1 MDSAADDAA
10 AAYAY
15 ESLKA
20 DDARAVWARVQ
31 SAKTQRHQARQRRS
45 QRRHRSPLPDSLAS
59 TIAFINAHN
68 ETVTGKRAG
77 LSVDIEPQELA
88 VLFTQ
93 LSPAKENGVVERL
106 TKRRCLSVSDAEL
119 DMETL
124 SLSASPPANR
134 HRVQAVCGI
143 VRPVRPACVM
153 LPGEAADVLTE
164 CGSPWSPGS
173 AAAIRISSSFEATIT
188 SIEAALGY
196 Y

>member
-1 MDSAADDAA
+1 MDSADDAA
-10 AAYAY
+10 AAFAY

-20 DDARAVWARVQ
+20 DDARTVWARVQ
-31 SAKTQRHQARQRRS
+31 SAKTQRHQARQRRA
-45 QRRHRSPLPDSLAS
+45 QRRHRSPLPDSVAS

-68 ETVTGKRAG
+68 ETVTGKRA
-77 LSVDIEPQELA
+77 LSVGIEPKDLA
-88 VLFTQ
+88 ALFMQ
-93 LSPAKENGVVERL
+93 LSPAKENGVVERP
-106 TKRRCLSVSDAEL
+106 TKRRCISVTEL

-124 SLSASPPANR
+124 TLSSPPAHR

-173 AAAIRISSSFEATIT
+173 DAAIRISSSIEATIT

>member
-1 MDSAADDAA
+1 MDSADDAA
-10 AAYAY
+10 AAFAY

-20 DDARAVWARVQ
+20 DDARTVWARVQ
-31 SAKTQRHQARQRRS
+31 SAKTQRHQARQRRA

-59 TIAFINAHN
+59 TIAFINANN
-68 ETVTGKRAG
+68 ETVTGKRA
-77 LSVDIEPQELA
+77 LSVGIEPQDLA
-88 VLFTQ
+88 ALFMQ
-93 LSPAKENGVVERL
+93 LSPAKENGVVERP
-106 TKRRCLSVSDAEL
+106 TKRRCISVTEL

-124 SLSASPPANR
+124 TLSGSPPAHR
-134 HRVQAVCGI
+134 HRSAVCGI

-173 AAAIRISSSFEATIT
+173 DSAIRISSSIEATIT
-188 SIEAALGY
+188 SVEAALGY

>member
-1 MDSAADDAA
+1 MDSADDAA
-10 AAYAY
+10 AAFAY

-20 DDARAVWARVQ
+20 DDARTVWARVQ
-31 SAKTQRHQARQRRS
+31 SAKTQRYQARQRRA

-68 ETVTGKRAG
+68 ETVTGKRG
-77 LSVDIEPQELA
+77 LSVGIEPQDLA
-88 VLFTQ
+88 ALFMQ
-93 LSPAKENGVVERL
+93 LSPAKENGVVERP
-106 TKRRCLSVSDAEL
+106 TKRRCISVTEL

-124 SLSASPPANR
+124 TLSSPPAHR

-173 AAAIRISSSFEATIT
+173 DAAIRISSSIEATIT

>member
-1 MDSAADDAA
+1 MDSADDAA
-10 AAYAY
+10 AAFAY

-20 DDARAVWARVQ
+20 DDARTVWARVQ
-31 SAKTQRHQARQRRS
+31 SAKTQRHQARQRRA
-45 QRRHRSPLPDSLAS
+45 QRRHRSPLPDSVAS

-68 ETVTGKRAG
+68 ETVTGKRA
-77 LSVDIEPQELA
+77 LSVGIEPKDLA
-88 VLFTQ
+88 ALFMQ
-93 LSPAKENGVVERL
+93 LSPAKENGVVERP
-106 TKRRCLSVSDAEL
+106 TKRRCISVTEL

-124 SLSASPPANR
+124 TLSGSPPAHR
-134 HRVQAVCGI
+134 HRVCGI

-173 AAAIRISSSFEATIT
+173 DAAIRISSSIEATIT

>member
-1 MDSAADDAA
+1 MDSADDAA
-10 AAYAY
+10 AAFAY

-20 DDARAVWARVQ
+20 DDARTVWARVQ
-31 SAKTQRHQARQRRS
+31 SAKTQRHQARQRRA
-45 QRRHRSPLPDSLAS
+45 QRRHRSPLPDSVAS

-68 ETVTGKRAG
+68 ETVTGKRA
-77 LSVDIEPQELA
+77 LSVGIEPQDLA
-88 VLFTQ
+88 ALFMQ
-93 LSPAKENGVVERL
+93 LSPAKENGVVERP
-106 TKRRCLSVSDAEL
+106 TKRRCISVTEL

-124 SLSASPPANR
+124 TLSSPPAHR

-164 CGSPWSPGS
+164 CGSPWSPG
-173 AAAIRISSSFEATIT
+173 IRISSSIEATIT

>member
-1 MDSAADDAA
+1 MDSADDAA
-10 AAYAY
+10 AAFAY

-20 DDARAVWARVQ
+20 DDARTVWARVQ
-31 SAKTQRHQARQRRS
+31 SAKTQRHQARQRRA
-45 QRRHRSPLPDSLAS
+45 QRRHRSPLPDSVAS

-68 ETVTGKRAG
+68 ETVTGKRA
-77 LSVDIEPQELA
+77 LSVRIEPKDLA
-88 VLFTQ
+88 ALFMQ
-93 LSPAKENGVVERL
+93 LSPAKENGVVERP
-106 TKRRCLSVSDAEL
+106 TKRRCISVTEL

-124 SLSASPPANR
+124 TLSSPPAHR

-164 CGSPWSPGS
+164 CGSPWSPS
-173 AAAIRISSSFEATIT
+173 SDAAIRISSSIEATIT

>member
-1 MDSAADDAA
+1 MDSADDAA
-10 AAYAY
+10 AAFAY

-20 DDARAVWARVQ
+20 DDARTVWARVQ
-31 SAKTQRHQARQRRS
+31 SAKTQRHQARQRRA

-68 ETVTGKRAG
+68 ETVTGKRA
-77 LSVDIEPQELA
+77 LSVGIEPQDLA
-88 VLFTQ
+88 ALFMQ
-93 LSPAKENGVVERL
+93 LSPAKENGVVERP
-106 TKRRCLSVSDAEL
+106 TKRRCISVTEL

-124 SLSASPPANR
+124 TLSGSPPAHR
-134 HRVQAVCGI
+134 HRVRAVCGI

-173 AAAIRISSSFEATIT
+173 DAAIRISSSIEATIT

>member
-1 MDSAADDAA
+1 MDSADDAA
-10 AAYAY
+10 AAFAY

-20 DDARAVWARVQ
+20 DDARTVWARVQ
-31 SAKTQRHQARQRRS
+31 SAKTQRHQARQRRA
-45 QRRHRSPLPDSLAS
+45 QRRHRSPLPDSVAS

-68 ETVTGKRAG
+68 ETVTGKRA
-77 LSVDIEPQELA
+77 LSVGIEPQDLA
-88 VLFTQ
+88 ALFMQ
-93 LSPAKENGVVERL
+93 LSPAKENGVVERP
-106 TKRRCLSVSDAEL
+106 TKRRCISVTEL

-124 SLSASPPANR
+124 TLSSPPAHR

-173 AAAIRISSSFEATIT
+173 DAAIRISSSIEATIT

>member
-1 MDSAADDAA
+1 MDSADDAA
-10 AAYAY
+10 AAFAY

-20 DDARAVWARVQ
+20 DDARTVWARVQ
-31 SAKTQRHQARQRRS
+31 SAKTQRHQARQRRA

-59 TIAFINAHN
+59 TIAFINANN
-68 ETVTGKRAG
+68 ETVTGKRA
-77 LSVDIEPQELA
+77 LSVGIEPQDLA
-88 VLFTQ
+88 ALFMQ
-93 LSPAKENGVVERL
+93 LSPAKENGVVERP
-106 TKRRCLSVSDAEL
+106 TKRRCISVTEL

-124 SLSASPPANR
+124 TLSSPPAHR

-173 AAAIRISSSFEATIT
+173 DAAIRISSSIEATIT

>member
-1 MDSAADDAA
+1 MDSADDAA
-10 AAYAY
+10 AAFAY

-20 DDARAVWARVQ
+20 DDARTVWARVQ
-31 SAKTQRHQARQRRS
+31 SAKTQRHQARQRRA

-68 ETVTGKRAG
+68 ETVTGKRA
-77 LSVDIEPQELA
+77 LSVGIEPQDLA
-88 VLFTQ
+88 ALFMQ
-93 LSPAKENGVVERL
+93 LSPAKENGVVERP
-106 TKRRCLSVSDAEL
+106 TKRRCISVTEL

-124 SLSASPPANR
+124 TLSSPPAHR

-173 AAAIRISSSFEATIT
+173 DSAIRISSSIEATIT

>member
-1 MDSAADDAA
+1 MDSADDAA
-10 AAYAY
+10 AAFAY

-20 DDARAVWARVQ
+20 DDARTVWARVQ
-31 SAKTQRHQARQRRS
+31 SAKTQRHQARQRRA
-45 QRRHRSPLPDSLAS
+45 QRRHRSPLPDSVAS

-68 ETVTGKRAG
+68 ETVTGKRA
-77 LSVDIEPQELA
+77 LSVGIEPKDLA
-88 VLFTQ
+88 ALFMQ
-93 LSPAKENGVVERL
+93 LSPAKENGVVERP
-106 TKRRCLSVSDAEL
+106 TKRRCISVTEL

-124 SLSASPPANR
+124 TLSSPPAHR

-173 AAAIRISSSFEATIT
+173 DSAIRISSSIEATIT

>member
-1 MDSAADDAA
+1 MDSADDAA
-10 AAYAY
+10 AAFAY

-20 DDARAVWARVQ
+20 DDARTVWARVQ
-31 SAKTQRHQARQRRS
+31 SAKTQRHQARQRRA

-68 ETVTGKRAG
+68 ETVTGKRA
-77 LSVDIEPQELA
+77 LSVGIEPQDLA
-88 VLFTQ
+88 ALFMQ
-93 LSPAKENGVVERL
+93 LSPAKENGVVERP
-106 TKRRCLSVSDAEL
+106 TKRRCISVTEL

-124 SLSASPPANR
+124 TLSSPPAHR

-173 AAAIRISSSFEATIT
+173 DAAIRISSSIEATIT

>member
-1 MDSAADDAA
+1 MDSADDAA
-10 AAYAY
+10 AAFAY

-20 DDARAVWARVQ
+20 DDARTVWARVQ
-31 SAKTQRHQARQRRS
+31 SAKTQRHQARQRRA

-59 TIAFINAHN
+59 TIAFINANN
-68 ETVTGKRAG
+68 ETVTGKRA
-77 LSVDIEPQELA
+77 LSVGIEPQDLA
-88 VLFTQ
+88 ALFMQ
-93 LSPAKENGVVERL
+93 LSPAKENGVVERP
-106 TKRRCLSVSDAEL
+106 TKRRCISVTEL

-124 SLSASPPANR
+124 TLSGSPPAHR

-173 AAAIRISSSFEATIT
+173 DSAIRISSSIEATIT

>member
-1 MDSAADDAA
+1 MDSADDAA
-10 AAYAY
+10 AAFAY

-20 DDARAVWARVQ
+20 DDARTVWARVQ
-31 SAKTQRHQARQRRS
+31 SAKTQRHQARQRRA

-68 ETVTGKRAG
+68 ETVTGKRA
-77 LSVDIEPQELA
+77 LSVGIEPKDLA
-88 VLFTQ
+88 ALFMQ
-93 LSPAKENGVVERL
+93 LSPAKENGVVERP
-106 TKRRCLSVSDAEL
+106 TKRRCISVTEL

-124 SLSASPPANR
+124 TLSSPPAHR

-173 AAAIRISSSFEATIT
+173 DAAIRISSSIEATIT

>member
-1 MDSAADDAA
+1 MDSADDAA
-10 AAYAY
+10 AAFAY

-20 DDARAVWARVQ
+20 DDARTVWARVQ
-31 SAKTQRHQARQRRS
+31 SAKTQRHQARQRRA

-68 ETVTGKRAG
+68 ETVTGKRA
-77 LSVDIEPQELA
+77 LSVGIEPKDLA
-88 VLFTQ
+88 ALFMQ
-93 LSPAKENGVVERL
+93 LSPAKENGVVERP
-106 TKRRCLSVSDAEL
+106 TKRRCISVTEL

-124 SLSASPPANR
+124 TLSSPPAHR

-173 AAAIRISSSFEATIT
+173 DSAIRISSSIEATIT

>member
-1 MDSAADDAA
+1 MDSADDAA
-10 AAYAY
+10 AAFAY

-20 DDARAVWARVQ
+20 DDARTVWARVQ
-31 SAKTQRHQARQRRS
+31 SAKTQRHQARQRRA

-68 ETVTGKRAG
+68 ETVTGKRA
-77 LSVDIEPQELA
+77 LSVGIEPKDLA
-88 VLFTQ
+88 ALFMQ
-93 LSPAKENGVVERL
+93 LSPAKENGVVERP
-106 TKRRCLSVSDAEL
+106 TKRRCISVTEL

-124 SLSASPPANR
+124 TLSSPPAHR

-173 AAAIRISSSFEATIT
+173 DSAIRISYSIEATIT

>member
-1 MDSAADDAA
+1 MDIADDAA
-10 AAYAY
+10 AAFAY

-31 SAKTQRHQARQRRS
+31 SAKTQRHQARQRRA

-77 LSVDIEPQELA
+77 LRVGIEPQELA
-88 VLFTQ
+88 ALFTQ
-93 LSPAKENGVVERL
+93 LSPAKENAVVERP
-106 TKRRCLSVSDAEL
+106 TKRRCISVAEL

-124 SLSASPPANR
+124 TLSASPPAHR

>member
-1 MDSAADDAA
+1 MDSADDAA
-10 AAYAY
+10 AAFAY

-20 DDARAVWARVQ
+20 DDARTVWARVQ
-31 SAKTQRHQARQRRS
+31 SAKTQRHQARQRRA

-68 ETVTGKRAG
+68 ETVTGKRA
-77 LSVDIEPQELA
+77 LSVGIEPQDLA
-88 VLFTQ
+88 ALFVQ
-93 LSPAKENGVVERL
+93 LSPAKENGVVERP
-106 TKRRCLSVSDAEL
+106 TKRRCISVTEL

-124 SLSASPPANR
+124 TLSSPPAHR

-173 AAAIRISSSFEATIT
+173 DAAIRISSSIEATIT

>member
-1 MDSAADDAA
+1 MDSADDAA
-10 AAYAY
+10 AAFAY

-20 DDARAVWARVQ
+20 DDARTVWARVQ
-31 SAKTQRHQARQRRS
+31 SAKTQRHQARQRRA

-68 ETVTGKRAG
+68 ETVTGKRA
-77 LSVDIEPQELA
+77 LSVGIEPKDLA
-88 VLFTQ
+88 ALFMQ
-93 LSPAKENGVVERL
+93 LSPAKENGVVERP
-106 TKRRCLSVSDAEL
+106 TKRRCISVTEL

-124 SLSASPPANR
+124 TLSSPPAHR

-173 AAAIRISSSFEATIT
+173 DAAIRISSSIEANIT